1 MRLGLLFLHMSYR
14 DDMTTELD
22 VNPFRFSGPLPP
34 EDMIDR
40 DPEAEEL
47 LALAVGNHSFRLVGP
62 RRYGKTTLLR
72 RVLEAA
78 ERDGMATVLVDLQDV
93 LSTAEIVVRIERGYQ
108 DRLKGTI
115 RKHVDNLL
123 KAWNIGISLAGGGF
137 TASLQRNPNIDS
149 ESVLLR
155 VLELPAELFKREG
168 IISFIVF
175 DEIQD
180 VLAVAGADGKIR
192 SVIQHHTDAATY
204 AFAGSAPGVM
214 EQLFADPKRPLLDQ
228 AVPKDLAPLPLDEV
242 ASYIENRFKRSDRG
256 PGTAVELLT
265 EFARGH
271 PQRSM
276 MLAHYLWDETSRGAT
291 ANEAAWLNAL
301 ERGLRDA
308 AKVMR
313 AVWQGLP
320 TNERRVA
327 RALAV
332 ASTPLH
338 SQETA
343 SAVGIKRSSIGKA
356 LEGLHDNADVIEE
369 DGRSRLTDP
378 MFELWLQRRGLT
390 PASGEEPDEEE
401 EEMRLSP

>member
-1 MRLGLLFLHMSYR
+1 
-14 DDMTTELD
+14 
-22 VNPFRFSGPLPP
+22 
-34 EDMIDR
+34 
-40 DPEAEEL
+40 
-47 LALAVGNHSFRLVGP
+47 
-62 RRYGKTTLLR
+62 LR

-78 ERDGMATVLVDLQDV
+78 DREGMATVLVDLQDV

-108 DRLKGTI
+108 DRLKGAI
-115 RKHVDNLL
+115 RRHVDTLL

-137 TASLQRNPNIDS
+137 TASLQRNPNIDA

-155 VLELPAELFKREG
+155 LLELPAELFKREG
-168 IISFIVF
+168 ITSFIVF

-180 VLAVAGADGKIR
+180 VLAVTGADGKIR
-192 SVIQHHTDAATY
+192 SVIQHHGDAATY

-228 AVPKDLAPLPLDEV
+228 AVPKELAPLPLDDV
-242 ASYIENRFKRSDRG
+242 AAYIENRFKRSGRK
-256 PGTAVELLT
+256 PGTAVEILT

-276 MLAHYLWDETSRGAT
+276 MLAHYLWDETPRGAT
-291 ANEAAWLNAL
+291 AGEAAWVSAL
-301 ERGLRDA
+301 ERGLRDT

-327 RALAV
+327 RALAA

-338 SQETA
+338 SEETA

-356 LEGLHDNADVIEE
+356 LEGLVDNADVI
-369 DGRSRLTDP
+369 DIHGRPRLTDP

-390 PASGEEPDEEE
+390 PARSDDPEADDETSG
-401 EEMRLSP
+401 